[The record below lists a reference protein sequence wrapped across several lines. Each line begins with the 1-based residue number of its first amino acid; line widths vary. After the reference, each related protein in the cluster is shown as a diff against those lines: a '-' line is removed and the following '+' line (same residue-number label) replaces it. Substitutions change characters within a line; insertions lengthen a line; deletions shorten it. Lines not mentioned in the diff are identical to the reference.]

1 MYSGYVGQ
9 TGVDAVDTL
18 VTRGG
23 LTSMTTTIT
32 LMLFSLSLAGALQ
45 STGIIN
51 GILTKTQKLTHH
63 IPGLVISTWVLTFL
77 LSFFAADPYLAMIIP
92 ANVWGRCY
100 DQQGLRRSVLSRTLE
115 DGGTIICP
123 MVPWGTNGIYC
134 SATLGVAVASYL
146 PYYFL
151 GLLTPAAMLFC
162 ALSGF
167 GIKKIKGGTYDSS
180 RE

>member
-1 MYSGYVGQ
+1 
-9 TGVDAVDTL
+9 
-18 VTRGG
+18 
-23 LTSMTTTIT
+23 
-32 LMLFSLSLAGALQ
+32 
-45 STGIIN
+45 
-51 GILTKTQKLTHH
+51 
-63 IPGLVISTWVLTFL
+63 
-77 LSFFAADPYLAMIIP
+77 MIIP
-92 ANVWGRCY
+92 ANVWGQCY
-100 DQQGLRRSVLSRTLE
+100 DEQGLRRSVLSRTLE

-134 SATLGVAVASYL
+134 SATLGVAVSSYL

>member
-1 MYSGYVGQ
+1 MEGRTFLYVFRVCGKYR
-9 TGVDAVDTL
+9 
-18 VTRGG
+18 RGG
-23 LTSMTTTIT
+23 CGHSCNTGRPDHHDNYDYSYAVLTVPGRRVS
-32 LMLFSLSLAGALQ
+32 
-45 STGIIN
+45 
-51 GILTKTQKLTHH
+51 QKLTCH

-92 ANVWGRCY
+92 ANVWGQCY
-100 DQQGLRRSVLSRTLE
+100 DEQGLRRSVLSRTLE

-134 SATLGVAVASYL
+134 SATLGVAVSSYL